1 MRYFVMLTRQSS
13 QSVGL
18 LAVALL
24 VSASAN
30 GQAAA
35 DRTAYLAQIAEL
47 QELGPEIARAEGK
60 EALIQRYRDLIDANP
75 GQPNNIQLEVQIGL
89 IYESD
94 LSENGE
100 PPNPQAAYN
109 TYQNIIAT
117 YEPSSS
123 YMKRV
128 RQLSAQRAMELDPEA
143 ARTQYEGMIEDYP
156 GDEAI
161 VLESLYNMARLAEQE
176 GDDAEARRLYEE
188 VLNHVPAGESLSES
202 EKGLVDAYQ
211 ANAALS
217 LLAQAIR
224 EHATPSERLAA
235 IEAFLEQ
242 HPELAESQSDLISRL
257 LESVEETGENEE
269 KQALKESVQ
278 TLVRLLGDHA
288 KQGAGSKHARPGKRA
303 QAAAQQMEITQADG
317 QMAASLEESPAAAS
331 AEQAQSPAEAPM
343 ESVESGVNAA
353 PETPVPATE
362 MPSNVRM
369 LWGGLFA
376 LGAIIA
382 ARILLTRR
390 GNTR

>member
-1 MRYFVMLTRQSS
+1 MHFFET
-13 QSVGL
+13 L
-18 LAVALL
+18 LRRGSLRLL
-24 VSASAN
+24 MYTSLLCIPVL

-35 DRTAYLAQIAEL
+35 DRTTYLTQIAEL
-47 QELGPEIARAEGK
+47 QQLGPEIARTEGK
-60 EALIQRYRDLIDANP
+60 EALVQRYRDLIDANP

-100 PPNPQAAYN
+100 PPNQQAAYN

-117 YEPSSS
+117 YDPSSS

-143 ARTQYEGMIEDYP
+143 AREQYESMIEDYP
-156 GDEAI
+156 SDDAI
-161 VLESLYNMARLAEQE
+161 VLESLYNMARLSEQQS
-176 GDDAEARRLYEE
+176 DDAEARRLYEE

-211 ANAALS
+211 ANASLS

-242 HPELAESQSDLISRL
+242 HPELAETQSDLISRL

-288 KQGAGSKHARPGKRA
+288 KQGAGSKHARPGKRS
-303 QAAAQQMEITQADG
+303 QAAAQQIEATEADS
-317 QMAASLEESPAAAS
+317 QVAASPEKSPAATSTDQTQTA
-331 AEQAQSPAEAPM
+331 AEAP
-343 ESVESGVNAA
+343 SESGEGADSTTPDA
-353 PETPVPATE
+353 PTPTTQI
-362 MPSNVRM
+362 PSNVRM

-376 LGAIIA
+376 LGAIVA

-390 GNTR
+390 KNTR